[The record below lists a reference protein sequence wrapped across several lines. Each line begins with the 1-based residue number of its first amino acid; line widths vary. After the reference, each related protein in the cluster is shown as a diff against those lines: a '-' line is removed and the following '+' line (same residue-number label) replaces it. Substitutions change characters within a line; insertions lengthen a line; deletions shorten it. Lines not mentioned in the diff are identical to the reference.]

1 MMGDELI
8 DLMEVMLAIHEE
20 YDSEINSFR
29 KRYDFEIIY
38 WMNLKKLKALLDR
51 EFETVRPF
59 NN

>member
-1 MMGDELI
+1 MSDELI

-38 WMNLKKLKALLDR
+38 WMNLKKLKVLLDR

>member
-1 MMGDELI
+1 MSDELI
-8 DLMEVMLAIHEE
+8 DLMEVMLAIQEE

-38 WMNLKKLKALLDR
+38 WMNLKKLIDLLER
-51 EFETVRPF
+51 EFKTVRPF

>member
-1 MMGDELI
+1 MCDELT
-8 DLMEVMLAIHEE
+8 DLMEMILAIHEE

-38 WMNLKKLKALLDR
+38 WMNLKKLIDLLER
-51 EFETVRPF
+51 EFKTVRPF

>member
-1 MMGDELI
+1 MSDELI
-8 DLMEVMLAIHEE
+8 ALMELMLSIHEE
-20 YDSEINSFR
+20 YDSEINSYR

-38 WMNLKKLKALLDR
+38 WMNLSKLKALLDS

>member
-1 MMGDELI
+1 MSDELI
-8 DLMEVMLAIHEE
+8 DLMEMILVIHEE

-38 WMNLKKLKALLDR
+38 WMNLKKLIDLLER
-51 EFETVRPF
+51 EFKTVRPF

>member
-1 MMGDELI
+1 MCDELI
-8 DLMEVMLAIHEE
+8 DLMEMILAIHEE

-38 WMNLKKLKALLDR
+38 WMNLKKLIDLLER
-51 EFETVRPF
+51 EFKTVRPF

>member
-1 MMGDELI
+1 MSDELI

-20 YDSEINSFR
+20 YESEINSFR

-38 WMNLKKLKALLDR
+38 WMNLKKLIDLLER
-51 EFETVRPF
+51 EFKTVRPF

>member
-1 MMGDELI
+1 MSDELI
-8 DLMEVMLAIHEE
+8 DLMEVILAIHEE

-38 WMNLKKLKALLDR
+38 WMNLKKLIDLLER
-51 EFETVRPF
+51 EFKTVRPF

>member
-1 MMGDELI
+1 MSDELI
-8 DLMEVMLAIHEE
+8 DLMELMLSIHEE

-38 WMNLKKLKALLDR
+38 WMNLKKLIDLLER
-51 EFETVRPF
+51 EFKTVRPF

>member
-1 MMGDELI
+1 MCDELI
-8 DLMEVMLAIHEE
+8 DLMELMLSIHEE

-38 WMNLKKLKALLDR
+38 WMNLSKLKALLDR

>member
-1 MMGDELI
+1 MSDELI
-8 DLMEVMLAIHEE
+8 DLMELMLSIHEE

-38 WMNLKKLKALLDR
+38 WMNLSKLKALLDR
-51 EFETVRPF
+51 EFEKVRPF

>member
-1 MMGDELI
+1 MSDELI
-8 DLMEVMLAIHEE
+8 DLMVVMLAIHEE

>member
-1 MMGDELI
+1 MCDELI
-8 DLMEVMLAIHEE
+8 DLMEMIVAIHEE

-38 WMNLKKLKALLDR
+38 WMNLKKLIDLLER
-51 EFETVRPF
+51 EFKTVRPF

>member
-1 MMGDELI
+1 MSDELI

-20 YDSEINSFR
+20 YNSEINSFR

>member
-1 MMGDELI
+1 MSDELI

-38 WMNLKKLKALLDR
+38 WMNLKKLIDLLER
-51 EFETVRPF
+51 EFKTVRPF

>member
-1 MMGDELI
+1 MCDELI
-8 DLMEVMLAIHEE
+8 DLMEMIVAIHEE
-20 YDSEINSFR
+20 YDSEIDFFR

-38 WMNLKKLKALLDR
+38 WMNLSKLKALLDR

>member
-1 MMGDELI
+1 MCDELI
-8 DLMEVMLAIHEE
+8 DLMEMILAIHEE
-20 YDSEINSFR
+20 YDSEIDFFR

-38 WMNLKKLKALLDR
+38 WMNLSKLKALLDR

>member
-1 MMGDELI
+1 MSDELI

-51 EFETVRPF
+51 EFATVRPF

>member
-1 MMGDELI
+1 MMSDELI

-38 WMNLKKLKALLDR
+38 WMNLKKLIDLLER
-51 EFETVRPF
+51 EFKTVRPF

>member
-1 MMGDELI
+1 MSNELI
-8 DLMEVMLAIHEE
+8 DLMELMLSIHEE

-38 WMNLKKLKALLDR
+38 WMNLSKLKALLDR

>member
-1 MMGDELI
+1 MCDELI
-8 DLMEVMLAIHEE
+8 DLMELMLAIHEE

>member
-1 MMGDELI
+1 MMSDELI

-38 WMNLKKLKALLDR
+38 WMNLKKLKVLLDR

>member
-1 MMGDELI
+1 MSDELI
-8 DLMEVMLAIHEE
+8 DLMEMILAIHEE

-38 WMNLKKLKALLDR
+38 WMNLKKLIDLLER
-51 EFETVRPF
+51 EFKTVRPF